1 MSIMPARSE
10 SPAAPP
16 VRERP
21 MGDDELPILR
31 ENNRLDNKMGEA
43 APEISTSQRED
54 IFKFYI
60 GTPVGKK
67 ITFQILLE
75 YKIAYQSWWFEIKNL
90 GCWEKWSFR
99 WRRAGFQ
106 NGGTSSSTG
115 RCEQIHPPWIQR
127 ALVSY
132 NISQDESRD
141 LEGYARSSCVVVTNY
156 RSQFDWPF
164 HRLFLFREGA
174 SAIPRKCRNYHGCD

>member
-21 MGDDELPILR
+21 MGDGELPILR

-67 ITFQILLE
+67 ITSFQILLE
-75 YKIAYQSWWFEIKNL
+75 YKIAYQS
-90 GCWEKWSFR
+90 
-99 WRRAGFQ
+99 
-106 NGGTSSSTG
+106 
-115 RCEQIHPPWIQR
+115 
-127 ALVSY
+127 
-132 NISQDESRD
+132 
-141 LEGYARSSCVVVTNY
+141 
-156 RSQFDWPF
+156 
-164 HRLFLFREGA
+164 
-174 SAIPRKCRNYHGCD
+174 

>member
-75 YKIAYQSWWFEIKNL
+75 YKIAYQS
-90 GCWEKWSFR
+90 
-99 WRRAGFQ
+99 
-106 NGGTSSSTG
+106 
-115 RCEQIHPPWIQR
+115 
-127 ALVSY
+127 
-132 NISQDESRD
+132 
-141 LEGYARSSCVVVTNY
+141 
-156 RSQFDWPF
+156 
-164 HRLFLFREGA
+164 
-174 SAIPRKCRNYHGCD
+174 